1 MARRYKLVSDDALKA
16 LSGLVG
22 LVRLRLKGRSARKH
36 SKKTSAPLGR
46 RLPQIGRDHSPVG
59 AYAGE
64 RISKTICEEEPSNHA
79 SSRHRSGYRYYTYC
93 ITMLVTQCQ

>member
-46 RLPQIGRDHSPVG
+46 RLPQIRRDHS
-59 AYAGE
+59 
-64 RISKTICEEEPSNHA
+64 KL
-79 SSRHRSGYRYYTYC
+79 SRRWGVTLESGSRRRFAKRSLQTTLVPAIAPGTA
-93 ITMLVTQCQ
+93 ITHIVLQC

>member
-46 RLPQIGRDHSPVG
+46 RLPQIRRDHSKLSCRWGLRWRADLEDDLRRG
-59 AYAGE
+59 AFKP
-64 RISKTICEEEPSNHA
+64 R
-79 SSRHRSGYRYYTYC
+79 
-93 ITMLVTQCQ
+93 